1 MQTGGR
7 VIVADDHRQ
16 MLQAAESILR
26 ERFDVVAAVSSGAA
40 AIDAAGQ
47 HDPDVVVL
55 DIAMPGLDGFAT
67 AARLRAAGT
76 RARIVFLSNHTGDD
90 FVLAGI
96 DRGASAFVAKAR
108 MAIDLA
114 DAVEHVQAGRM
125 FMPSARLLRQ
135 GQRPP
140 SHRHDLQFYSTDAF
154 LVESVM
160 ELFETA
166 LDAGDSIIA
175 VASAAHRAALES
187 LAGARGVA
195 FDALTATGRCTL
207 LDAQATLDAIMVDGR
222 PDGGRFVTAFEP
234 IVDAALAASTGS
246 PPHVTMFGEIAPILC
261 ARGAFDDMLR
271 LERVADEF
279 VAARPL
285 SLLCAYHASPQTDAG
300 RVHVCAGHSTI
311 VASES

>member
-1 MQTGGR
+1 MQTVGR
-7 VIVADDHRQ
+7 VIVADDHRE
-16 MLQAAESILR
+16 MLKAAESILR
-26 ERFDVVAAVSSGAA
+26 ARFDVVAAVSSGAA
-40 AIDAAGQ
+40 AIAAARQ

-55 DIAMPGLDGFAT
+55 DIAMPGLDGFET

-76 RARIVFLSNHTGDD
+76 RAHIVFLSNHTGDD

-96 DRGASAFVAKAR
+96 DRGAAAFVAKAR

-125 FMPSARLLRQ
+125 FVPSARLLRQ
-135 GQRPP
+135 GQRP
-140 SHRHDLQFYSTDAF
+140 SGRRHDLQFYSTDAF
-154 LVESVM
+154 LVESVV

-166 LDAGDSIIA
+166 LDAGDSIVA
-175 VASAAHRAALES
+175 VASAAHRAAL
-187 LAGARGVA
+187 AARARAHGVA
-195 FDALTATGRCTL
+195 FDALMASGRCQL
-207 LDAQATLDAIMVDGR
+207 LDAQATLDSITVDGR
-222 PDGGRFVTAFEP
+222 PDAGRFIAELDPV
-234 IVDAALAASTGS
+234 VDAALAVSTGS

-261 ARGAFDDMLR
+261 ARGAFDDMVR

-285 SLLCAYHASPQTDAG
+285 SLLCAYHASPHTAAG